1 MLRGMQLPGMLHIEC
16 MPHKS
21 FLRQQPNS
29 LLLCT
34 YKAQQEMGTA
44 VLSLCAL
51 PMFFKPH
58 LEEYLCAKICKS
70 GFSMPTWWSAFLPLF
85 PSRVTIMVLLL
96 ITWTLVPI
104 KTKQSHEGIS
114 YGFSISHCP
123 TSNCASEILSTG
135 HVKSCFKTRKKGL
148 GMVVICLY
156 LRNQGNKNI

>member
-1 MLRGMQLPGMLHIEC
+1 MLRGMQLPGMLHIEH

-44 VLSLCAL
+44 ALPVCAL

-58 LEEYLCAKICKS
+58 LEKYLCAKICKS
-70 GFSMPTWWSAFLPLF
+70 GFFMPTWWSAFLPLF

-96 ITWTLVPI
+96 VTWTRVPV
-104 KTKQSHEGIS
+104 KTKQSHKGIS
-114 YGFSISHCP
+114 YGFSVSH
-123 TSNCASEILSTG
+123 
-135 HVKSCFKTRKKGL
+135 FKLCHRNFKHRTCKNLYQNKKEG
-148 GMVVICLY
+148 V
-156 LRNQGNKNI
+156 GNGCYMS